1 MKHLLLI
8 CLLCAPMIVFAQNKN
23 TAGKIATP
31 AKEQSNPAAKAIL
44 EKMKAKYQAYK
55 TLEVEFNL
63 SMELAEQAKELQ
75 KGKMQQQGGKY
86 RVDFNGQTIICD
98 AKTLWVILPNN
109 KEVQINNAPSP
120 GEDDGILS
128 PQALFNIY
136 QSKDYLYAITNE
148 YSQGSRVIQE
158 IEFKPIDKM
167 SEYSKLRLSLDKKTL
182 DFIELRAFAKDGS
195 RYVLQMS
202 KITPNKALPASTFT
216 FNKANYPGFHVE
228 DLRD

>member
-1 MKHLLLI
+1 MKHLLLLF
-8 CLLCAPMIVFAQNKN
+8 LLGTTIAVLAQNKN

-55 TLEVEFNL
+55 TLEVEFSL
-63 SMELAEQAKELQ
+63 SMEMAEQAKELQ
-75 KGKMQQQGGKY
+75 KGKMQQQGNKY

-98 AKTLWVILPNN
+98 AKTLWVILPKN
-109 KEVQINNAPSP
+109 KDVQINNAPTP

-148 YSQGSRVIQE
+148 YSQGARVIQE
-158 IEFKPIDKM
+158 IEFKPVDKM

-182 DFIELRAFAKDGS
+182 DFIDLKAFGKDGS

-202 KITPNKALPASTFT
+202 KITPNKAFSASTFT
-216 FNKANYPGFHVE
+216 FDKANYPGFHIE